1 MNSNGSIALFKQYL
15 KKGVAVVAKNLNRFV
30 CRINVVTFQLMTN
43 TPNATPVNKAPHKF
57 TLPRYSG
64 EKNNASAP
72 KFFKKPLLMVLTS
85 MNQKKSNIWNFLK
98 CRMNNWIG
106 KE

>member
-1 MNSNGSIALFKQYL
+1 MALLRQYL
-15 KKGVAVVAKNLNRFV
+15 KKGVEVVAKNLNRFV
-30 CRINVVTFQLMTN
+30 CKINVVTFQLIIN
-43 TPNATPVNKAPHKF
+43 TPNATPVNNAPHKF

-72 KFFKKPLLMVLTS
+72 KFFKNPLLMVLAN

-98 CRMNNWIG
+98 CRMNSCTG